1 MKTEPLISIISI
13 FYNSA
18 EYVRKNVDSI
28 RSQKNVNLEII
39 LVDDCSS
46 DNTRSILKEYAS
58 IDSRIKLIFHDENKG
73 ISEAR
78 NSGIKAAT
86 GDCFYFIDGDDFL
99 THSRSLATLARH
111 WTVDMDWVA
120 GSYEVVDENGRIV
133 RKILLHEGC
142 YRSKEAIRKH
152 FGDLDFIYIHNRLI
166 NARFKDVLFP
176 ARTIHE
182 DRFWNVAAY
191 SRLSSVLQLKDV
203 TYSYFARTSS
213 FSSTTRFNEKFIDD
227 AQRLLEQMTQL
238 DAYWMETA
246 RGFTVSLIKA
256 LYLGNSPVERRSAF
270 LAFVRDHN
278 LYYAGKNVRG
288 GVPRITKTIYWM
300 TAHGVPDSI
309 IKSIAWLYKWG
320 SSKIN
325 RPI

>member
-1 MKTEPLISIISI
+1 MLRLIFRRVLRIRNNIYYRKKMKTEPLISIISI

-133 RKILLHEGC
+133 RKID
-142 YRSKEAIRKH
+142 RK
-152 FGDLDFIYIHNRLI
+152 
-166 NARFKDVLFP
+166 
-176 ARTIHE
+176 
-182 DRFWNVAAY
+182 
-191 SRLSSVLQLKDV
+191 RLSANIS
-203 TYSYFARTSS
+203 AIWTSS
-213 FSSTTRFNEKFIDD
+213 ISTIGLSTHALRMCSF
-227 AQRLLEQMTQL
+227 LPGL
-238 DAYWMETA
+238 
-246 RGFTVSLIKA
+246 FTKI
-256 LYLGNSPVERRSAF
+256 
-270 LAFVRDHN
+270 
-278 LYYAGKNVRG
+278 
-288 GVPRITKTIYWM
+288 
-300 TAHGVPDSI
+300 
-309 IKSIAWLYKWG
+309 G
-320 SSKIN
+320 SGM
-325 RPI
+325 